1 MRFNRNQWLASPAV
15 TLSTYTA
22 SIWLKLGRIR
32 NPSVS
37 GGVTQIIIGTAGTG
51 GHGVGFSNNKLS
63 LSTTTTSNNE
73 SNNSDKVSFK
83 ESINGIE
90 KFWNDLNSDLDQ
102 KKKDLEELTKMYSKY
117 KYDDLITCMEFLRE
131 QIDTTNQK
139 MLHIQRIMWDVR
151 TTILFNT
158 N

>member
-1 MRFNRNQWLASPAV
+1 MNS
-15 TLSTYTA
+15 
-22 SIWLKLGRIR
+22 
-32 NPSVS
+32 
-37 GGVTQIIIGTAGTG
+37 
-51 GHGVGFSNNKLS
+51 FSNNKLS
-63 LSTTTTSNNE
+63 LSSTTTSNTE
-73 SNNSDKVSFK
+73 TSNSDKVSFK

-102 KKKDLEELTKMYSKY
+102 KKKDLDELTKMYSKY

-131 QIDTTNQK
+131 QIDITNQK

>member
-1 MRFNRNQWLASPAV
+1 MNS
-15 TLSTYTA
+15 
-22 SIWLKLGRIR
+22 
-32 NPSVS
+32 
-37 GGVTQIIIGTAGTG
+37 
-51 GHGVGFSNNKLS
+51 FSNNKLS
-63 LSTTTTSNNE
+63 LSSTTTSNTE
-73 SNNSDKVSFK
+73 TSNSDKVSFK

-102 KKKDLEELTKMYSKY
+102 KKKDLDELTKMYSKY

-139 MLHIQRIMWDVR
+139 MLHIQRIIWDVR

>member
-1 MRFNRNQWLASPAV
+1 MNS
-15 TLSTYTA
+15 
-22 SIWLKLGRIR
+22 
-32 NPSVS
+32 
-37 GGVTQIIIGTAGTG
+37 
-51 GHGVGFSNNKLS
+51 FSNNKLS

-90 KFWNDLNSDLDQ
+90 KFWNDLNGDLDQ
-102 KKKDLEELTKMYSKY
+102 KKKDLEELTKLYSKY

-139 MLHIQRIMWDVR
+139 MFGDHLGE
-151 TTILFNT
+151 LGG
-158 N
+158 

>member
-1 MRFNRNQWLASPAV
+1 MNS
-15 TLSTYTA
+15 
-22 SIWLKLGRIR
+22 
-32 NPSVS
+32 
-37 GGVTQIIIGTAGTG
+37 
-51 GHGVGFSNNKLS
+51 FSNNKLS

-151 TTILFNT
+151 
-158 N
+158 

>member
-1 MRFNRNQWLASPAV
+1 MNS
-15 TLSTYTA
+15 
-22 SIWLKLGRIR
+22 
-32 NPSVS
+32 
-37 GGVTQIIIGTAGTG
+37 
-51 GHGVGFSNNKLS
+51 FSNNKLS

-90 KFWNDLNSDLDQ
+90 KFWNDLNGDLDQ
-102 KKKDLEELTKMYSKY
+102 KKKDLEELTKLYSKY

>member
-1 MRFNRNQWLASPAV
+1 
-15 TLSTYTA
+15 
-22 SIWLKLGRIR
+22 
-32 NPSVS
+32 
-37 GGVTQIIIGTAGTG
+37 
-51 GHGVGFSNNKLS
+51 
-63 LSTTTTSNNE
+63 
-73 SNNSDKVSFK
+73 
-83 ESINGIE
+83 
-90 KFWNDLNSDLDQ
+90 
-102 KKKDLEELTKMYSKY
+102 MYSKY